1 MASRYYR
8 QKSHLSANNGDST
21 GIGTINGPIV
31 DCASIG
37 MSNEQ
42 AGFQN
47 ADAAVS
53 SGRSSPDNV
62 QIVKAI
68 ADHEETDPLNLDF
81 VLGEEIDTEAL
92 ETVLDADADNVHVT
106 FTVDGLVV
114 TVASDGTIMIADEN

>member
-1 MASRYYR
+1 
-8 QKSHLSANNGDST
+8 
-21 GIGTINGPIV
+21 
-31 DCASIG
+31 